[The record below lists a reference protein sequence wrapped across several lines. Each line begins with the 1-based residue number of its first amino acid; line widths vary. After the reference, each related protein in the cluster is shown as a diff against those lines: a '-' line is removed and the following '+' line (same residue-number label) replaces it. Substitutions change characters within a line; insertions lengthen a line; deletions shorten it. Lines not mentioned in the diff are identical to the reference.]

1 MHCKRR
7 LGPQVLDAM
16 KMKTHIAFT
25 ALLGALLAAPAAQA
39 AVSST
44 PSSGLGGAL
53 SSDDTANLFDA
64 HNSTGRLSI
73 GGNFFSGRASG
84 NDAVVTSYYNEGTAI
99 ADADHS
105 AELEGDQRVYALLV
119 DGRYDF
125 NYDVGGLHPYLSG
138 GMGMATYGDAA
149 ASEGAMAMQP
159 GDMVPLFRMGG
170 GVTYRLGEQWD
181 LSLDY
186 KAGFSPGG
194 DQIFT
199 SRSQQSIDMQTLNV
213 GMHFAF

>member
-1 MHCKRR
+1 MNR
-7 LGPQVLDAM
+7 
-16 KMKTHIAFT
+16 KTHILFAFL
-25 ALLGALLAAPAAQA
+25 AMLGALCAAPAADA
-39 AVSST
+39 AVSTT

-53 SSDDTANLFDA
+53 SSDDTANLFGA
-64 HNSTGRLSI
+64 HNSTGKFSL

-84 NDAVVTSYYNEGTAI
+84 VDPVVTSYYNQSLNGDT
-99 ADADHS
+99 DVDRT

-138 GMGMATYGDAA
+138 GMGMATYGGSAA
-149 ASEGAMAMQP
+149 NEGAMAMQP
-159 GDMVPLFRMGG
+159 GDMLPLFRMGG

>member
-1 MHCKRR
+1 
-7 LGPQVLDAM
+7 M
-16 KMKTHIAFT
+16 KQRTHILFAIL
-25 ALLGALLAAPAAQA
+25 ALLGALFAAPAYAT
-39 AVSST
+39 VSST
-44 PSSGLGGAL
+44 PSSGLWSAL
-53 SSDDTANLFDA
+53 SSDDSAYLFDA
-64 HNSTGRLSI
+64 HNSNGRFSI
-73 GGNFFSGRASG
+73 GGNFYSGRASG
-84 NDAVVTSYYNEGTAI
+84 ADSVATSYYVEGSDM

-125 NYDVGGLHPYLSG
+125 NYDIGGLHPYLSG

-149 ASEGAMAMQP
+149 ASEGSMAMQP

-186 KAGFSPGG
+186 KAGFAPSS